1 MNLPDVILDA
11 TVPIMATAAPNMM
24 QSYQNTLSV
33 T

>member
-24 QSYQNTLSV
+24 QSYQIL
-33 T
+33 